1 MSKFFDDTMQGL
13 LEAVAMKSEESLSQ
27 ALADDTGKV
36 VDLER
41 FVTDGR
47 LTEPSD
53 GKRFEWRKMIDEVKK
68 LGRPLTEDEAEKF
81 RVK

>member
-1 MSKFFDDTMQGL
+1 MSRFFEDTMQGL
-13 LEAVAMKSEESLSQ
+13 LEAVAMKDEETLSQ
-27 ALADDTGKV
+27 TLTENTGKV

>member
-1 MSKFFDDTMQGL
+1 
-13 LEAVAMKSEESLSQ
+13 MKSEESLSQ
-27 ALADDTGKV
+27 ALADDTGRV

-53 GKRFEWRKMIDEVKK
+53 
-68 LGRPLTEDEAEKF
+68 
-81 RVK
+81 